1 MKGKN
6 SLQNKGGMERVS
18 PTPRG
23 HWASVSYVFCEKMAR
38 HPKGYLDYQ
47 RRIAEKILK
56 EEFINKFHVEFNRD
70 KVIKGE
76 NGKPQWPDGEDIYFN
91 VTNTNGFVA
100 CAFSDIEI
108 GVDAER
114 IRPIRMAVARRCCT
128 SEEIDYILGVRTP
141 SFPVASEENICQEMD
156 AGRFFQIWTLKESY
170 IKMTGEGLRFPL
182 QEVSFSV
189 QKCQWGGEEIRSSQ
203 SGCFLQRQIGE
214 YWISLCAR
222 QEVEAAW
229 RKLPPPSGI

>member
-6 SLQNKGGMERVS
+6 SL
-18 PTPRG
+18 
-23 HWASVSYVFCEKMAR
+23 HWASVSYVFCEEMEE
-38 HPKGYLDYQ
+38 HPKEYLNYQ

-56 EEFINKFHVEFNRD
+56 EEFRNEFHVEFNRD

-108 GVDAER
+108 GVDAEK
-114 IRPIRMAVARRCCT
+114 IRPIRMAAARRCCT
-128 SEEIDYILGVRTP
+128 SEEIEYILGVSDP
-141 SFPVASEENICQEMD
+141 SFSPVPEGDICQGMD
-156 AGRFFQIWTLKESY
+156 VGRFFRLWTLKESY

-189 QKCQWGGEEIRSSQ
+189 QERQKGGEEIRCSQ
-203 SGCFLQRQIGE
+203 SGCFLQRKIGE